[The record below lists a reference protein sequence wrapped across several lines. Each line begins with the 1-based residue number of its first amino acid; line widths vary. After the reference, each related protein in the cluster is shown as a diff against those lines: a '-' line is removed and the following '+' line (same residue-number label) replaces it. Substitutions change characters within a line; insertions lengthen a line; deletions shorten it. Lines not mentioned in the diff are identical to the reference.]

1 MVKTEFGKIK
11 QPYEL
16 ERLIRTDEP
25 PAMYDAVHHPE
36 HYASGNIECI
46 DWIAEM
52 LDDKEF
58 RGYLKG
64 NMLKYLWRHEHKGK
78 PKEDLE
84 KCRWYLDKLI
94 SLQEDAR

>member
-25 PAMYDAVHHPE
+25 PTMYDAVHHPE
-36 HYASGNIECI
+36 HYASGNVECI
-46 DWIAEM
+46 DWIAVGLTPE
-52 LDDKEF
+52 EF
-58 RGYLKG
+58 KGYLKG

-94 SLQEDAR
+94 SLQEDA